1 MNRKTFL
8 TIAALIALAI
18 GGLSTIAPNVLL
30 SQVKMATPNP
40 AALVM
45 GRTAGVLL
53 LFAGLIAWLVRDH
66 ADSPTLAAV
75 LKANVVLQLMIIP
88 IDPLAYLDGTF
99 RTLGSFAPNTLV
111 HLFLVSGFYFHWRRV
126 EKRLAAEAKG

>member
-1 MNRKTFL
+1 MSRKTFL
-8 TIAALIALAI
+8 TIAALIALTI
-18 GGLSTIAPNVLL
+18 GGLGAIAPDVLL
-30 SQVKMATPNP
+30 SQVKMAVPNP

-45 GRTAGVLL
+45 CRTCGILL
-53 LFAGLIAWLVRDH
+53 LFAGLLAWLVRGH

-99 RTLGSFAPNTLV
+99 RTWVSFVPNTLV
-111 HLFLVSGFYFHWRRV
+111 HLFLVSGFFLHWRQV
-126 EKRLAAEAKG
+126 QQRLAAQARV